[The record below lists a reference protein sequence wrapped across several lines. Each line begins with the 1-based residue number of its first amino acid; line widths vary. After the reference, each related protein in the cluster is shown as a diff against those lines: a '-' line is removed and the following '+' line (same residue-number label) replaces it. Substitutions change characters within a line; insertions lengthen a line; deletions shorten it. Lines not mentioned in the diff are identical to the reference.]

1 MANNATSGFRP
12 DQVNVVYIGAGVTL
26 KGEISVPDLI
36 VVDGTVEGDVTA
48 RVVCV
53 GQTGVI
59 RGNIAATEADI
70 SGWITDHIEIKQ
82 LLIVR
87 STGRVEGRVMYG
99 EIELEKG
106 AVVTGDLSATDDYRA
121 VAKPTAQVK
130 GNGAVRAEAAAPAP
144 TPAPAAKAATSSID
158 RLNDAVRAAKNGSGK
173 QLYLAAEA
181 APSKRNVLRSPLS
194 SRRASA

>member
-1 MANNATSGFRP
+1 MAINATASFRP
-12 DQVNVVYIGAGVTL
+12 DQENVVYVGAGVTL

-53 GQTGVI
+53 GQSGVI
-59 RGNIAATEADI
+59 RGNISATEADI

-87 STGRVEGRVMYG
+87 STGRVEGRVTYG

-106 AVVTGDLSATDDYRA
+106 AVVTGDLSATDDYRVMA
-121 VAKPTAQVK
+121 RPAAQARAVSERDEFEPAPVAKSA
-130 GNGAVRAEAAAPAP
+130 GR
-144 TPAPAAKAATSSID
+144 SLD
-158 RLNDAVRAAKNGSGK
+158 RLNEAVRAAKNGAAKGP
-173 QLYLAAEA
+173 LYLAADAE
-181 APSKRNVLRSPLS
+181 PLKRNVVRSSLN
-194 SRRASA
+194 RRVTA

>member
-1 MANNATSGFRP
+1 MAVNTTTGFRP
-12 DQVNVVYIGAGVTL
+12 DQENVAYIGAGVTL

-36 VVDGTVEGDVTA
+36 VVDGTIEGDITA

-59 RGNIAATEADI
+59 RGNISATEADI

-121 VAKPTAQVK
+121 VAKPAAAASKGATAEPPAPPAPK
-130 GNGAVRAEAAAPAP
+130 SGNSSIERINEAVRN
-144 TPAPAAKAATSSID
+144 AKGGGLKGTS
-158 RLNDAVRAAKNGSGK
+158 
-173 QLYLAAEA
+173 LYLAADA
-181 APSKRNVLRSPLS
+181 DILKRGSRPTLS
-194 SRRASA
+194 GRKASA

>member
-1 MANNATSGFRP
+1 MAMNATSGFRP
-12 DQVNVVYIGAGVTL
+12 DQENVVYIGAGVTL

-87 STGRVEGRVMYG
+87 ATGRVEGRVMYG

-121 VAKPTAQVK
+121 VAKPVAQAK
-130 GNGAVRAEAAAPAP
+130 GAERAEA
-144 TPAPAAKAATSSID
+144 PAPALSGKAGNSSVD

-173 QLYLAAEA
+173 QLYLAADA
-181 APSKRNVLRSPLS
+181 DPLKRNVLRSPLS
-194 SRRASA
+194 SRRAQA

>member
-1 MANNATSGFRP
+1 MAINTSSGFRP
-12 DQVNVVYIGAGVTL
+12 DQENVVYIGAGVTL

-59 RGNIAATEADI
+59 RGNIGATEADI

-121 VAKPTAQVK
+121 VAKPAAQGK
-130 GNGAVRAEAAAPAP
+130 GADAAPAP
-144 TPAPAAKAATSSID
+144 APKSGTLD
-158 RLNDAVRAAKNGSGK
+158 RLNDAVRAAKNGAAKGP
-173 QLYLAAEA
+173 LYLAADSE
-181 APSKRNVLRSPLS
+181 PGKRNILRAPLS

>member
-1 MANNATSGFRP
+1 MEMVASTAADFRP
-12 DQVNVVYIGAGVTL
+12 DQENVVYIGAGVTM

-48 RVVCV
+48 RIVCV

-106 AVVTGDLSATDDYRA
+106 AVVTGDLSATDDYRVFSKPGTA
-121 VAKPTAQVK
+121 AKGVAQERIEAALAAPPAASKAPASADQVEAIRPVR
-130 GNGAVRAEAAAPAP
+130 NGAGKGALYVAGEGEQ
-144 TPAPAAKAATSSID
+144 D
-158 RLNDAVRAAKNGSGK
+158 R
-173 QLYLAAEA
+173 
-181 APSKRNVLRSPLS
+181 RNVLRAPLS
-194 SRRASA
+194 IRRASA

>member
-1 MANNATSGFRP
+1 MAINTTSGFRP
-12 DQVNVVYIGAGVTL
+12 DQENVVYIGAGVTL
-26 KGEISVPDLI
+26 KGEVSVPDLI

-121 VAKPTAQVK
+121 VAKPTAPGK
-130 GNGAVRAEAAAPAP
+130 AAPQEREAPAP
-144 TPAPAAKAATSSID
+144 VAKAGNSLD
-158 RLNDAVRAAKNGSGK
+158 RLNDAVRAAKGG
-173 QLYLAAEA
+173 QLYVASETDVQR
-181 APSKRNVLRSPLS
+181 RNVLRAPLS
-194 SRRASA
+194 SRRVSA